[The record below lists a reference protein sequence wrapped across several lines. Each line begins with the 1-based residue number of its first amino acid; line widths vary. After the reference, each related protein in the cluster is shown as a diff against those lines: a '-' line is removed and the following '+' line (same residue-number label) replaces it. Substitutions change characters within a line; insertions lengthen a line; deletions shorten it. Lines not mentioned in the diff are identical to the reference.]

1 MNIPRSIYTLLLIAI
16 AQTFLPLMACGADSE
31 AEERADGGAIPKA
44 EKHYSAMKGP
54 GSRVQEYDEI
64 VSPDMESASSIA
76 GRARVALRNGNVS
89 RSLSLAKKAMRMDDD
104 DPDIHAAYAEALE
117 ATLERQSE
125 KDPEMFKT
133 CLHEWL
139 IVYRN
144 ESGEEKNMTVKG
156 INIMGTW
163 WNDDFRGGLAK
174 IHLKKLTGYLP
185 KAWETDN
192 RYMAR
197 VLKPATATVQGKL
210 HAGDET
216 RHKSGSAD

>member
-1 MNIPRSIYTLLLIAI
+1 MKISPSVYIFCLLAVLTYSIA
-16 AQTFLPLMACGADSE
+16 APSARADNSSE
-31 AEERADGGAIPKA
+31 AEAATSSGGAQHHA
-44 EKHYSAMKGP
+44 WMKGE
-54 GSRVQEYDEI
+54 GVRVQEYDEI
-64 VSPDMESASSIA
+64 VSPDMETASSIA

-89 RSLSLAKKAMRMDDD
+89 RSLSLAKKALGMDDD

-117 ATLERQSE
+117 ATLEQQSE
-125 KDPEMFKT
+125 KDQSMFKT

-163 WNDDFRGGLAK
+163 WNDDYRGGLAK

-185 KAWETDN
+185 RAWETDN

-197 VLKPATATVQGKL
+197 VLKPAATSVEGKL
-210 HAGDET
+210 HVDSQGK
-216 RHKSGSAD
+216 HLSGNSD